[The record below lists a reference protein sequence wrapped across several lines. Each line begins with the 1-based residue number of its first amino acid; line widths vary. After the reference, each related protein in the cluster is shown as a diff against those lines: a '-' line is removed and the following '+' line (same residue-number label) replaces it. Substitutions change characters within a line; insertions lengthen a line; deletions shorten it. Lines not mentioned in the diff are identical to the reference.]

1 MADFSTNMSEWKG
14 GFAPVQGY
22 GKVQRGTDEIVA
34 NAAMSLLSG
43 LGKGYAQAQG
53 ANILGTSTTAVE
65 AQQTADQFGEMVGD
79 TSGLDEAAIQDMKD
93 QALRKFG
100 TNDKKL
106 QALVNAGHITTLEAN
121 ARRHAMLQENL
132 SNPILAMFQEDF
144 LNASAPYTGG
154 SGELAKKFFGA
165 YQPTE
170 EERIQLEMEENT
182 RANTV
187 AKLNAIDELKV
198 NYGFTDTQAEEY
210 WDSMNA
216 SATELATAER
226 QYKML
231 QYGSPKAFAASQAV
245 NNLFSTVISGQ
256 IVGAIAKGGSLTP
269 EQVTGFKGMIE
280 QHYLQARQSLQ
291 KFAQKMTTEDRN
303 KAFAD
308 LESERKRYLGMLND
322 QSQLE
327 ALTKASELLKTK
339 SDIITGQAIYEFTK
353 NAPTVAAAYKMAPEF
368 GEFVVGVYAGDYDAK
383 LKRATD
389 PRLKALFDTIE
400 GIDTSRVVGSAFGKV
415 ISGGSFN
422 PAEKAVMAVSMQ
434 RPGAAAAFSKLAQN
448 SPENAKEMV
457 RQAMSA
463 EGASL
468 SMVADSDEW
477 KMALNTA
484 GGKELISPIFKA
496 TASKVRQMQA
506 GFNGKFPK
514 SVKVERVLQA
524 ENAAWGMDS
533 YTYLVKTDGT
543 KLDDNVKRE
552 LIQMYKVLEAN
563 PSILKTLG
571 KGSIDEVIS
580 GAFAGDI

>member
-1 MADFSTNMSEWKG
+1 
-14 GFAPVQGY
+14 
-22 GKVQRGTDEIVA
+22 
-34 NAAMSLLSG
+34 
-43 LGKGYAQAQG
+43 
-53 ANILGTSTTAVE
+53 
-65 AQQTADQFGEMVGD
+65 
-79 TSGLDEAAIQDMKD
+79 
-93 QALRKFG
+93 
-100 TNDKKL
+100 
-106 QALVNAGHITTLEAN
+106 
-121 ARRHAMLQENL
+121 MLQEHL

-216 SATELATAER
+216 SAMELATAER

-231 QYGSPKAFAASQAV
+231 QYGSQKAFAASQAI
-245 NNLFSTVISGQ
+245 NNLFSTSISGQ

-353 NAPTVAAAYKMAPEF
+353 NAPDIAGAYKIAPEF
-368 GEFVVGVYAGDYDAK
+368 GEFVVGVLSGDIAERYRRSTNIRFKK
-383 LKRATD
+383 LYES
-389 PRLKALFDTIE
+389 IE
-400 GIDTSRVVGSAFGKV
+400 GMDLNKASSSAFRKAQA
-415 ISGGSFN
+415 GSPLN
-422 PAEKAVMAVSMQ
+422 SVESAAVALSFQ
-434 RPGAAAAFSKLAQN
+434 EPGSAAAFSRFAQN

-514 SVKVERVLQA
+514 SVKVERLLQD

-571 KGSIDEVIS
+571 KESIDEVIS